1 MVDVL
6 VYTLT
11 WAGIGLG
18 VRFYQLGIMKR
29 PLSQN
34 LWGHGISTLLFGSL
48 GYYFY
53 NLKIHQHK
61 QPNSLLSFS
70 LSLSLSLSQIS
81 IIPFILV
88 IIINYV
94 HLSLSLSLS
103 LSSYLR

>member
-53 NLKIHQHK
+53 NLKIHQRELLK
-61 QPNSLLSFS
+61 VKRQELQKIQESQSIRSLIR
-70 LSLSLSLSQIS
+70 QQQ
-81 IIPFILV
+81 
-88 IIINYV
+88 NE
-94 HLSLSLSLS
+94 
-103 LSSYLR
+103 SSPDLI